1 MNDDDGNMYISVK
14 DRMPE
19 SMIKRMMD
27 FARPEYG
34 TPIGFML
41 VRGEMTRG
49 QYSAC
54 LWFEDLYRG
63 YRKAIDGPKGIRTST
78 GQRIDPGHAPDPF
91 SPVGWDIA
99 ADEKNTVRAF
109 DSARIAGLARGEGRF
124 RAFWL
129 VVIDGESPIGH
140 HQKSAVAIVADALDK
155 HRGLSS
161 RHRRGRR
168 KS

>member
-1 MNDDDGNMYISVK
+1 MTDEYLSIEK
-14 DRMPE
+14 RPPE
-19 SMIKRMMD
+19 TLIRRLLTH
-27 FARPEYG
+27 AAGEYG
-34 TPIGFML
+34 TPHGQMML
-41 VRGEMTRG
+41 RGELTKS
-49 QYSAC
+49 QYAAC
-54 LWFEDLYRG
+54 KWFDELYRA
-63 YRKAIDGPKGIRTST
+63 YLKAIDGPKGIRTST

-99 ADEKNTVRAF
+99 ADEKNIVRAF
-109 DSARIAGLARGEGRF
+109 DSARIAGLSRGEGRF